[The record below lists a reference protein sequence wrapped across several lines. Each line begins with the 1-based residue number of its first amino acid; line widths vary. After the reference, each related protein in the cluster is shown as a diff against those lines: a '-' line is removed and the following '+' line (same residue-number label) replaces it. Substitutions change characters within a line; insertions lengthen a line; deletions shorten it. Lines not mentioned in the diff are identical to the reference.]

1 MRLFNLKIEPPNFMN
16 KLLLLTTTLPNKL
29 LAEQIA
35 KELIEIN
42 LAACV
47 SIREIKSI
55 YRWKGNIEE
64 NKEFEITIKSLP
76 EKLNELNLILKE
88 KITYEVPELIYKIF
102 DSENSYFQWIRE
114 SIN

>member
-1 MRLFNLKIEPPNFMN
+1 MN
-16 KLLLLTTTLPNKL
+16 KVLLLITTVPNKL
-29 LAEQIA
+29 LAKQIA
-35 KELIEIN
+35 KELVKRK

-47 SIREIKSI
+47 SIRGIKSI
-55 YRWKGNIEE
+55 YKWQGNIEE

-102 DSENSYFQWIRE
+102 DSENSYFKWISK

>member
-1 MRLFNLKIEPPNFMN
+1 MN
-16 KLLLLTTTLPNKL
+16 KVLLLITTVPNQL

-35 KELIEIN
+35 KSLIKRN

-47 SIREIKSI
+47 SIKEIKSF
-55 YRWKGNIEE
+55 YKWHGNIEE
-64 NKEFEITIKSLP
+64 NTEFELTIKSLP
-76 EKLNELNLILKE
+76 KNLNELTLIVKK

-102 DSENSYFQWIRE
+102 DSENLYFQWIKE

>member
-1 MRLFNLKIEPPNFMN
+1 MN
-16 KLLLLTTTLPNKL
+16 KVLFLITTVPNQL

-35 KELIEIN
+35 KELIEVK

-47 SIREIKSI
+47 SIKEIKSI
-55 YRWKGNIEE
+55 YKWQGNIEE

-76 EKLNELNLILKE
+76 ENLNKLTLFVKD

-102 DSENSYFQWIRE
+102 DSENSYYQWIKE

>member
-1 MRLFNLKIEPPNFMN
+1 MN
-16 KLLLLTTTLPNKL
+16 KLLLLITTTPNQL

-35 KELIEIN
+35 TELIERK

-47 SIREIKSI
+47 SIKEIKSI
-55 YRWKGNIEE
+55 YKWHGNIEE

-76 EKLNELNLILKE
+76 ENLNKLTLILKE

-102 DSENSYFQWIRE
+102 ESENSYFQWINE

>member
-1 MRLFNLKIEPPNFMN
+1 MN
-16 KLLLLTTTLPNKL
+16 KILLIITTAPHLL

-35 KELIEIN
+35 KLLIKRD

-47 SIREIKSI
+47 SIKEIKSI
-55 YRWKGNIEE
+55 YKWQGTIEE

-76 EKLNELNLILKE
+76 ENLNELILILKE
-88 KITYEVPELIYKIF
+88 KISYEIPQLIYKIF
-102 DSENSYFQWIRE
+102 DSENSYFQWMKK